1 MDNNKVYDAY
11 LMAKEKHRGQ
21 KRRDGRPYI
30 AHPIT
35 VARVV
40 RKYFSNEER
49 LNEMIIAAYLHD
61 TIEDTDTTYE
71 EIKEK
76 FGSYV
81 AYLVMGVTNDEEVK
95 KSMGKTN
102 YLCYKMYHMN
112 NDVLNLKLCDRLSNV
127 MDLRNAEKSFIERY
141 ETETIMILDYLLSNR
156 NLTETQLEI
165 VKEINNQI
173 NDLRKDTVLALV
185 KHTKYNQG

>member
-1 MDNNKVYDAY
+1 MDNNKVYEAY

-21 KRRDGRPYI
+21 KRMDGRPYI
-30 AHPIT
+30 AHPIM
-35 VARVV
+35 VARLVK
-40 RKYFSNEER
+40 KYLSNEER
-49 LNEMIIAAYLHD
+49 LDEIIMAAYLHD
-61 TIEDTDTTYE
+61 TIEDTDKTYE
-71 EIKEK
+71 EIEEK

-81 AYLVMGVTNDEEVK
+81 AYLVMGVTNDEKIK

-112 NDVLNLKLCDRLSNV
+112 DDDLNLKLCDRLSNV
-127 MDLRNAEKSFIERY
+127 MDLRNANKEFLERY

-173 NDLRKDTVLALV
+173 NDLRKDMVLSLA
-185 KHTKYNQG
+185 KHSFIY